1 MKLNEDDLQY
11 YYGEEE
17 TKETKE
23 TPQEH
28 LTRMLYLRNFD
39 TPKKINELKDE
50 IDVLRSAVEALAERE
65 KIRRMDSVGAINTKR

>member
-1 MKLNEDDLQY
+1 MNDELY

-65 KIRRMDSVGAINTKR
+65 KIGRMDSVGAINTKR

>member
-1 MKLNEDDLQY
+1 MNDELY
-11 YYGEEE
+11 YYGEEETKE

-65 KIRRMDSVGAINTKR
+65 KIGRMDSVGAINTKR

>member
-1 MKLNEDDLQY
+1 MTEDDLQY
-11 YYGEEE
+11 YYGEE
-17 TKETKE
+17 KIKE

-50 IDVLRSAVEALAERE
+50 IDVLRSAVENLRERTEVSSMGNSRVTCE
-65 KIRRMDSVGAINTKR
+65 KRQ

>member
-1 MKLNEDDLQY
+1 MKLNKDDLQY

-17 TKETKE
+17 TKKTKE

-65 KIRRMDSVGAINTKR
+65 KIGRMDSVGAINTER

>member
-1 MKLNEDDLQY
+1 MNDELY

-17 TKETKE
+17 IKQTKETKE

-65 KIRRMDSVGAINTKR
+65 KIGRMDSVGAINTER